1 MLGYF
6 PKITLPSN
14 KMEIRKGEG
23 IVFTIDGK
31 VIAVDM
37 FEGGEPTQG
46 IIDWLK
52 SQGIKQIDLAV
63 ATHAHGD
70 HYGGF
75 YDVVKAGIPI
85 KEFRCYHI
93 DSIRGGNAASRED
106 SDNLLKLIR
115 WLQQRGTRVLFV
127 DNGDVLKFED
137 ITWHIYRNQPK
148 SAKSDDTNGWEYV
161 NNGSLVLYSPELMG
175 MICGDGPQNAKDAIA
190 YFQKKFGKKKIL
202 VWFVISHHGNNF
214 SQSNAQAAKDAG
226 AIIAYESN
234 IERNGPGTTGFTL
247 YGARRVKQ
255 AGIEVWMQNKDIYI
269 TADNGVLTFKQGDNV
284 VTASIPYH
292 NSEGRTGVTK
302 KFIDVSEFN
311 DVDWDKSKSEIK
323 GVMVR
328 CGLRGSL
335 KSNPQYYKKIRKDFK
350 FDKYREALHRLGI
363 PYSVYYFPTDCT
375 DAEATESAKWLYEL
389 VKDLDISFPIAL
401 DVENVKGSDGEQGRA
416 NNLNKKD
423 RTRFLKII
431 IDFLESKGYNIGIY
445 ASASWFNTKIDMSA
459 LSVNANACTW
469 AADWDAPVD
478 YKGKYWLWQ
487 YGKTNI
493 SGCPKKVDVN
503 TVIYNMPA
511 KISGN
516 DTKEKEKIKAN
527 PVDVLISIAKAEVG
541 YHEGANNSNKYGDEL
556 HRIQPSN
563 MDKNAAWCDA
573 FVDWCIL
580 QMCRAFG
587 YDEVMA
593 RKVLCGDFDDYTYF
607 SINHYKKAKR
617 WTTKPGVGYQ
627 IFFDGKGHTGIVY
640 KVTVTKVYTIE
651 GNKSDEVRYCEYNI
665 NDPHILG
672 YGMPRYDLVG
682 DIMVKDNNDT
692 NTNAVDAAH
701 VVEYYATVNTRT
713 DPLNV
718 RLGPGTNY
726 KTCSFSPLPKGTK
739 VGVCAHKVGKW
750 CLIKYKDK
758 YGYVYSDYLKR
769 V

>member
-1 MLGYF
+1 M
-6 PKITLPSN
+6 
-14 KMEIRKGEG
+14 
-23 IVFTIDGK
+23 
-31 VIAVDM
+31 A
-37 FEGGEPTQG
+37 
-46 IIDWLK
+46 
-52 SQGIKQIDLAV
+52 
-63 ATHAHGD
+63 
-70 HYGGF
+70 
-75 YDVVKAGIPI
+75 
-85 KEFRCYHI
+85 
-93 DSIRGGNAASRED
+93 
-106 SDNLLKLIR
+106 
-115 WLQQRGTRVLFV
+115 
-127 DNGDVLKFED
+127 
-137 ITWHIYRNQPK
+137 
-148 SAKSDDTNGWEYV
+148 
-161 NNGSLVLYSPELMG
+161 
-175 MICGDGPQNAKDAIA
+175 
-190 YFQKKFGKKKIL
+190 
-202 VWFVISHHGNNF
+202 
-214 SQSNAQAAKDAG
+214 
-226 AIIAYESN
+226 
-234 IERNGPGTTGFTL
+234 
-247 YGARRVKQ
+247 
-255 AGIEVWMQNKDIYI
+255 
-269 TADNGVLTFKQGDNV
+269 
-284 VTASIPYH
+284 
-292 NSEGRTGVTK
+292 K
-302 KFIDVSEFN
+302 KFIDASEFN
-311 DVDWDKSKSEIK
+311 DIDWSAARSELS
-323 GVMVR
+323 GVMLR

-335 KSNPQYYKKIRKDFK
+335 KSNKQYYKKIRKDFK
-350 FDKYREALHRLGI
+350 FDSNQKELQRLGI

-389 VKDLDISFPIAL
+389 VKNLDIKFPIEL
-401 DVENVKGSDGEQGRA
+401 DVENVKGSNGEQGRA

-445 ASASWFNTKIDMSA
+445 ASASWFNNKIDMSA
-459 LSVNANACTW
+459 LSANANACTW
-469 AADWDAPVD
+469 VADWDAPVD

-487 YGKTNI
+487 HGKVSIN
-493 SGCPKKVDVN
+493 GCAKKVDAN

-511 KISGN
+511 KTSGN

-527 PVDVLISIAKAEVG
+527 TVDVLISIAKAEVG

-563 MDKNAAWCDA
+563 MDKNAAWCDD
-573 FVDWCIL
+573 FVDWCTL

-640 KVTVTKVYTIE
+640 KVTATKVYTIE
-651 GNKSDEVRYCEYNI
+651 GNKGDEVRYCEYNI

-682 DIMVKDNNDT
+682 DTMVKDNNDT
-692 NTNAVDAAH
+692 KTNAVDKVH
-701 VVEYYATVNTRT
+701 TVQYYAVVNTKT

-739 VGVCAHKVGKW
+739 VGVCTHRVGKW
-750 CLIKYKDK
+750 YLIKYKDK

>member
-1 MLGYF
+1 
-6 PKITLPSN
+6 
-14 KMEIRKGEG
+14 
-23 IVFTIDGK
+23 
-31 VIAVDM
+31 
-37 FEGGEPTQG
+37 
-46 IIDWLK
+46 
-52 SQGIKQIDLAV
+52 
-63 ATHAHGD
+63 
-70 HYGGF
+70 
-75 YDVVKAGIPI
+75 
-85 KEFRCYHI
+85 
-93 DSIRGGNAASRED
+93 
-106 SDNLLKLIR
+106 
-115 WLQQRGTRVLFV
+115 
-127 DNGDVLKFED
+127 
-137 ITWHIYRNQPK
+137 
-148 SAKSDDTNGWEYV
+148 
-161 NNGSLVLYSPELMG
+161 MG
-175 MICGDGPQNAKDAIA
+175 
-190 YFQKKFGKKKIL
+190 
-202 VWFVISHHGNNF
+202 
-214 SQSNAQAAKDAG
+214 
-226 AIIAYESN
+226 
-234 IERNGPGTTGFTL
+234 
-247 YGARRVKQ
+247 
-255 AGIEVWMQNKDIYI
+255 
-269 TADNGVLTFKQGDNV
+269 
-284 VTASIPYH
+284 
-292 NSEGRTGVTK
+292 

-311 DVDWDKSKSEIK
+311 DIDWSAAKSELS
-323 GVMVR
+323 GVMLR

-335 KSNPQYYKKIRKDFK
+335 KSNKQYYKKIRKDFN
-350 FDKYREALHRLGI
+350 FDYNKKELQRLGI

-389 VKDLDISFPIAL
+389 VKNLDIKFPIEL
-401 DVENVKGSDGEQGRA
+401 DVENVKGINGEQGRA

-445 ASASWFNTKIDMSA
+445 ASASWFNNKIDMSV
-459 LSVNANACTW
+459 LSANANACTW
-469 AADWDAPVD
+469 VADWDAPVD

-487 YGKTNI
+487 YGKVNI
-493 SGCPKKVDVN
+493 KGCDNKVDAN

-580 QMCRAFG
+580 QLCRVFG

-627 IFFDGKGHTGIVY
+627 IFFGGKGHTGIVY
-640 KVTVTKVYTIE
+640 KVTATKVYTIE
-651 GNKSDEVRYCEYNI
+651 GNKADEVRYCEYNI
-665 NDPHILG
+665 NDPRIIG
-672 YGMPRYDLVG
+672 YGMPMYDLLG
-682 DIMVKDNNDT
+682 DTMIKDNNDT
-692 NTNAVDAAH
+692 NTNVVDAAH
-701 VVEYYATVNTRT
+701 IVEYYATVNTKT

-750 CLIKYKDK
+750 YLIKYKDK